1 MPADRAGSGEVEVD
15 SRDDALKEA
24 LQRERVNALELE
36 LQRDLLR
43 DAQRQLAQLNAEL
56 EAFTYSA
63 SHDLAVP
70 LRTISAFAALLR
82 EADDAE
88 LGPEASEYLDRIEG
102 PAGRL
107 EGLVADMLVLSR
119 MRSGADT
126 QPEMIDIDQV
136 VQEIAEDL
144 RLAGRRFSVKVAGPL
159 PVIAAPPHR
168 VRAILQNLNSRP
180 HPATDEGFNH
190 AIQDKP
196 GRMPKHHAG
205 ALLL

>member
-82 EADDAE
+82 EARKRF
-88 LGPEASEYLDRIEG
+88 PIYVMQRIS
-102 PAGRL
+102 AAFR
-107 EGLVADMLVLSR
+107 
-119 MRSGADT
+119 
-126 QPEMIDIDQV
+126 I
-136 VQEIAEDL
+136 
-144 RLAGRRFSVKVAGPL
+144 FVKL
-159 PVIAAPPHR
+159 
-168 VRAILQNLNSRP
+168 
-180 HPATDEGFNH
+180 
-190 AIQDKP
+190 
-196 GRMPKHHAG
+196 
-205 ALLL
+205 